1 MSVGV
6 GGEGFLSSSGAA
18 DHSRAEWRFPRR
30 CHGAVQGS
38 ISSLDPGEVVTV
50 LANWSRT
57 DISPGT
63 AERK

>member
-1 MSVGV
+1 MKC
-6 GGEGFLSSSGAA
+6 GAA
-18 DHSRAEWRFPRR
+18 AHSRAEWRFPRR

>member
-1 MSVGV
+1 MSMGV
-6 GGEGFLSSSGAA
+6 GGEGFLSSPGAA
-18 DHSRAEWRFPRR
+18 AHSRAEWRFPR